1 MGMAGQHPVLK
12 NHPTLHDIQVYVGGV
27 LRHRGFDKQSLE
39 YEFAMLVEEV
49 GELAK
54 ALRQQGGGYTAT
66 DSKALQVRHEAADV
80 LWMLVCVCNRLD
92 IDLEA
97 ALREK
102 EEHNKTRTW
111 KQ

>member
-1 MGMAGQHPVLK
+1 MSVP
-12 NHPTLHDIQVYVGGV
+12 HPTLQEKPTLKDVQDYVQRV
-27 LRHRGFDKQSLE
+27 LEHRGFDKQSLE

-54 ALRQQGGGYTAT
+54 ALRQQGGGFKAA
-66 DSKALQVRHEAADV
+66 DSDDFKVRHETADV
-80 LWMLVCVCNRLD
+80 LWMLICVCNRLG

-111 KQ
+111 SK

>member
-1 MGMAGQHPVLK
+1 MSDHPVLK
-12 NHPTLHDIQVYVGGV
+12 QNPTLPDVQAYIGDV
-27 LRHRGFDKQSLE
+27 LKHRGFDKQSLD

-54 ALRQQGGGYTAT
+54 ALRLAGGGYKAD
-66 DSKALQVRHEAADV
+66 DSESFKVRHEAADV
-80 LWMLVCVCNRLD
+80 LWMLVCVCNRLS

-111 KQ
+111 RQ